1 MKPDRHAARLDEARG
16 HLAAKGYADAALLCR
31 NVLRRD
37 PRCAEAHEILG
48 EALLS
53 QRQVAEAVAAYREAV
68 RIAPTRTEGWWGLSC
83 ALRTQGDIAEAV
95 PILQQLTEHNPND
108 EHAWHNLGV
117 SLHQLGRTDE
127 AIDALTRSVQLEGSV
142 AGMSVGSIASIIP
155 GSPRADHAAV
165 LAARRLWASG
175 LPVTPPPPPPGVPD
189 RPVRLGYVS
198 SFFQDRNWMKPV
210 WGVVNRHDRERFEVH
225 LFSEGPAESIQHGY
239 RADPRD
245 HFHDFKGRPN
255 AELARRIRDA
265 GIDVLVDLNGYSRMA
280 RLPPYAERPA
290 PVQVGWFN
298 LYATSGV
305 PGLDHLLGDADVIP
319 PAEEPFYSERV
330 IRLPRCYLT
339 YEVSYPVPEV
349 VPPPCVGRGGVTFG
363 CLAPQYKVTPAAL
376 DAWAAILSHAPDS
389 RLMLKGTFLAR
400 PGNAAYLREQFTR
413 RGVAAERV
421 ALEGPAEHFTFL
433 KAYDAI
439 DVALDTFPYNGGT
452 TTMEA
457 LWQGVPVVCFT
468 GDRWA
473 ARIGASMMRAAGLPE
488 FVADDADGYVKLAV
502 ALATDPGTPA
512 KLAGLRAGMRDRL
525 RASRLGDVEA
535 FTRELE
541 AVYLALLAGSGPVG
555 CSPVTP

>member
-1 MKPDRHAARLDEARG
+1 MKPDLHAARLGEARRQ
-16 HLAAKGYADAALLCR
+16 HAAKRHADAVQICR
-31 NVLRRD
+31 TILRRD

-48 EALLS
+48 DAL
-53 QRQVAEAVAAYREAV
+53 QGEGQFADAITAYRQAI

-83 ALRTQGDIAEAV
+83 VLRTQKDIAEAV
-95 PILQQLTEHNPND
+95 PVLQKLTELNPTD

-117 SLHQLGRTDE
+117 SLHELGRTDE
-127 AIDALTRSVQLEGSV
+127 GIDALTRSVQLEGSV
-142 AGMSVGSIASIIP
+142 AGMSVGSIATVIP
-155 GSPRADHAAV
+155 GSSRADHAAV

-225 LFSEGPAESIQHGY
+225 LFSEGPADDIRHGY
-239 RADPRD
+239 RPDPRD
-245 HFHDFKGRPN
+245 HFHDFRALSNG
-255 AELARRIRDA
+255 ELAGRIRAA
-265 GIDVLVDLNGYSRMA
+265 GIDVLVDLNGYSRMR
-280 RLPPYAERPA
+280 RLPPYSERPA
-290 PVQVGWFN
+290 PVQIGWFN

-305 PGLDHLLGDADVIP
+305 PGLDVLLGDADVIRQ
-319 PAEEPFYSERV
+319 AEDAFYSERV

-339 YEVSYPVPEV
+339 YEVTYPVPDV
-349 VPPPCVGRGGVTFG
+349 VPPPCLGRGGFTFG
-363 CLAPQYKVTPAAL
+363 GLAPQYKVTPVVL

-389 RLMLKGTFLAR
+389 RLILKGTFLAR
-400 PGNAAYLREQFTR
+400 PGNAAYVREQFTR

-421 ALEGPAEHFTFL
+421 TLEGPAEHFAFL
-433 KAYDAI
+433 QTYDAI

-457 LWQGVPVVCFT
+457 LWHGVPVVCFR

-502 ALATDPGTPA
+502 SLATDPAAPA
-512 KLAGLRAGMRDRL
+512 RLVELRAGMRDRL

-541 AVYLALLAGSGPVG
+541 AVYLALLAGRP
-555 CSPVTP
+555 